1 MNVGLAA
8 TRGTK
13 PTFPETQR
21 QNRYPENIES
31 VERADFD

>member
-13 PTFPETQR
+13 PTFPETKR
-21 QNRYPENIES
+21 QNKNPENMQS
-31 VERADFD
+31 VERADLD